1 VDPEPNWAHTVSLIL
16 QEVPLELASLVWPIA
31 IFMALLML
39 SAFFSGAEVALFS
52 LDASQR
58 EEMANEADAA
68 SRRVTKLL
76 ERPGALLI
84 TILIL
89 NTVVNVGAAILAAV
103 VTSDLAVTFAW
114 NPALTVFL
122 EVIALTFILLVVSEI
137 SPKLLASNHARAF
150 SRGVS
155 RPLLLVHRLLRPI
168 SRWTAQR
175 MLIFNSKIQTTGSR
189 LSADDVKTMAE
200 IGEAHGSLQVAERE
214 IIHSIVEFGET
225 TAREIMVTRLD
236 IVALSTDAS
245 LSDAIQTIRH
255 SGHSRIPVFAGH
267 LDNILGIVYAK
278 DILPFLLVPEP
289 PETMDWSKLARPP
302 MFVPL
307 RKKLDDLLSD
317 FQSRKTHLALVVD
330 EYGGTAGLVTLED
343 ILEEIVGEIQDEHDE
358 IENALCVELEDGTF
372 RVEGRIDLDDLNK
385 VAGLDLDTDS
395 FDFETLAGL
404 VFSVAGA
411 IPEKEDLIEFENL
424 RMRVES
430 VENNR
435 IGQIILSIEPE
446 DSDANQEDRA
456 DQA

>member
-1 VDPEPNWAHTVSLIL
+1 VDPDLNWAYTVSLIL
-16 QEVPLELASLVWPIA
+16 QGAPLELASLVWPVA
-31 IFMALLML
+31 IFVALLML

-52 LDASQR
+52 LDASLR
-58 EEMANEADAA
+58 DEMANEADAA
-68 SRRVTKLL
+68 SVRVTRLL

-103 VTSDLAVTFAW
+103 VAHDLAVRFEW

-122 EVIALTFILLVVSEI
+122 EVIALTFVLLVVSEI

-150 SRGVS
+150 SRRIS
-155 RPLLLVHRLLRPI
+155 RPLLLVHRLLLPV

-175 MLIFNSKIQTTGSR
+175 MQTFNNKIQTTGSR

-200 IGEAHGSLQVAERE
+200 IGEAHGSLQVAERDL
-214 IIHSIVEFGET
+214 IHSIVEFGET

-236 IVALSTDAS
+236 IVALSTESS
-245 LSDAIQTIRH
+245 LNDAIQTIRN

-289 PETMDWSKLARPP
+289 PETMDWSKLVRPP
-302 MFVPL
+302 IFVPL

-317 FQSRKTHLALVVD
+317 FQSRKTHIALVVD

-358 IENALCVELEDGTF
+358 IESAMCVELEDGTY

-385 VAGLDLDTDS
+385 VLGLELDTDS

-404 VFSVAGA
+404 VFNVAGA
-411 IPEKEDLIEFENL
+411 IPEKEDRVVFENL

-435 IGQIILSIEPE
+435 IGQIILSIEPKNTAG
-446 DSDANQEDRA
+446 DQEDRT
-456 DQA
+456 DQG